1 MTSETSLNALAP
13 PVFDGIN
20 YQVWVVRMEA
30 YLDASDLWEAVSEE
44 YEVPPLSDNP
54 TMAQIKLH
62 NERRQRKSK
71 AKASLFAAVSS
82 TIFTRIMT
90 LKTANEIWNFLK
102 KEYEGNERVKVPEKF
117 KTTISSLEN
126 SKDVSS
132 ITLAELLNALQA
144 QEQRRLMRQEG
155 SVEGAF
161 QAISQCWWRPDV
173 RCHKCGQLGHVE
185 RICKSQ
191 QQQGEVKAAVEELP
205 DEQLFVVSCFA
216 TSSSPETWLI
226 DSGCTNHMT
235 YDQGLFKELDKTVTS
250 KVRIGN
256 GAYLACSKKQEVIAQ
271 STAKAEYV
279 ATAAVVNQALWIR
292 KLMADLFMEQKES
305 TQYS

>member
-1 MTSETSLNALAP
+1 MTSEASLNALAP

-20 YQVWVVRMEA
+20 YQVWAVRMEA

-102 KEYEGNERVKVPEKF
+102 KEYEGNERVKGMQVLNLIREFEMQRMKESE
-117 KTTISSLEN
+117 TI
-126 SKDVSS
+126 KDYSDRLLS
-132 ITLAELLNALQA
+132 IVNKKD
-144 QEQRRLMRQEG
+144 RG
-155 SVEGAF
+155 GAF
-161 QAISQCWWRPDV
+161 QAISQYKKEMQSNNNSSNNTQKFPPCPYCKKSNHPQKRCWWRPDV

-216 TSSSPETWLI
+216 TSAPETWLI

-235 YDQGLFKELDKTVTS
+235 YDQGLFKELDKITS
-250 KVRIGN
+250 K
-256 GAYLACSKKQEVIAQ
+256 LEL
-271 STAKAEYV
+271 E
-279 ATAAVVNQALWIR
+279 
-292 KLMADLFMEQKES
+292 MEHIL
-305 TQYS
+305 